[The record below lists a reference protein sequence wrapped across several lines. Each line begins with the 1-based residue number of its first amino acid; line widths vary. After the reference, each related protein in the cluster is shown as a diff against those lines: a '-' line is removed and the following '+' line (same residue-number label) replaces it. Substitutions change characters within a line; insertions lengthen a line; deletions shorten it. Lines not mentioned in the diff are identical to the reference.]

1 MGGRSR
7 AAAQVLAG
15 KGFREVYNLKG
26 GIRAW
31 DGLTAKGPS
40 EMGMSFLTGEETAK
54 EIVIIAYGMEE
65 GLGAFYR
72 KMAEMADHAE
82 AISLFEQL
90 AGFED
95 HHKDRLSDLYDAL
108 VSGTEKGEGLDHQV
122 VDMMEGGFTPREFLE
137 QNQDAIGDLPAI
149 LNMAMMLEAQAMDL
163 YHRYAQKVTE
173 EKAQTLL
180 YDIAEE
186 EKMHLNRLGELLQN
200 NLL

>member
-1 MGGRSR
+1 M
-7 AAAQVLAG
+7 LAG

-40 EMGMSFLTGEETAK
+40 EMGMSFLTGEETAQ

-72 KMAEMADHAE
+72 KMAEMAEHAE
-82 AISLFEQL
+82 AVRLFEQL
-90 AGFED
+90 AEYED
-95 HHKDRLSDLYDAL
+95 HHKNRLSDLYSHL
-108 VSGTEKGEGLDHQV
+108 EPGVKGKEAFDHQV
-122 VDMMEGGFTPREFLE
+122 VHMMEGGFSSQEFLE
-137 QNQDAIGDLPAI
+137 QNKDAMADLSGI

-173 EKAQTLL
+173 EKAQTIL

-186 EKMHLNRLGELLQN
+186 EKMHLNKLGELLQN
-200 NLL
+200 TLL

>member
-31 DGLTAKGPS
+31 DGLTAAGPL
-40 EMGMSFLTGEETAK
+40 EMGMSFLTGEETAE

-72 KMAEMADHAE
+72 KMAETADHAE
-82 AISLFEQL
+82 AVSLFEQL

-95 HHKDRLSDLYDAL
+95 NHKDRLSDLYRVL
-108 VSGTEKGEGLDHQV
+108 EPGTKGIETFDHGAGDV
-122 VDMMEGGFTPREFLE
+122 MEGGFTLEGFLE

-163 YHRYAQKVTE
+163 YHRYAKKVKE
-173 EKAQTLL
+173 EKARTIL

-186 EKMHLNRLGELLQN
+186 EKIHLNRLGQLMEKRL
-200 NLL
+200 